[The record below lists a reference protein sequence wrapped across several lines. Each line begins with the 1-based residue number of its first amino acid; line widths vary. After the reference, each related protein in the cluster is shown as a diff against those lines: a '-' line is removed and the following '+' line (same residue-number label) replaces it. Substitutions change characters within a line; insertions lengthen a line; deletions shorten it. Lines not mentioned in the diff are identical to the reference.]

1 MRVPI
6 AERQRTVAD
15 SSEATT
21 TACISYSYS
30 HKRVAY
36 MHRRNRSHLKYLRL
50 PKFQVATLLWLYE
63 YDMHAVVVASEI
75 SATVR
80 CLSAICCN
88 TLHTATHCCTN
99 AVLFASPICNSAL
112 FFCNT
117 LQHTATHCNT
127 LQHTATHCNTLTA
140 HCDVLQQMCRVVTS
154 HPSATERRVFATH
167 CNTLQHTATH
177 SLHTATH
184 CNRCAMF
191 WLHTHWQQS
200 AVFSQRPVTHCVTL
214 QHTTHYTPQ
223 HNATHVPCCSVMPI
237 CNRTLCVRLCI
248 RV

>member
-63 YDMHAVVVASEI
+63 YDMHAVVEASEL

-88 TLHTATHCCTN
+88 ILHTTTHCYTN
-99 AVLFASPICNSAL
+99 AVLFASPICDSAL
-112 FFCNT
+112 SFCNT

-127 LQHTATHCNTLTA
+127 LQHTATHCNTLQHA
-140 HCDVLQQMCRVVTS
+140 HCL
-154 HPSATERRVFATH
+154 
-167 CNTLQHTATH
+167 L
-177 SLHTATH
+177 
-184 CNRCAMF
+184 
-191 WLHTHWQQS
+191 
-200 AVFSQRPVTHCVTL
+200 
-214 QHTTHYTPQ
+214 
-223 HNATHVPCCSVMPI
+223 
-237 CNRTLCVRLCI
+237 
-248 RV
+248 